1 MPPWVIIED
10 RGTRVEGGAAAR
22 PRRTRKAIDMTSDVT
37 SELSGPGAAGD
48 LRDFRAEVERVIAT
62 FAPRRARA
70 SEGWGEGDDRV
81 SVVAERS
88 EGEAEELAAL
98 KQYRA
103 HLVAHGLGWVDG
115 PAEFGGRNGG
125 AAHVAVL
132 REVESAF
139 DLPDDSYLRFSV
151 STLSPTLLAHGSR
164 AQQDHWLPRLR
175 SAEAVACQLYSEPGA
190 GSDLAGLSTRAV
202 RDGDGWRLT
211 GQKVWSS
218 GAHFS
223 DIGLCIAR
231 TDPAKPKHAGLTT
244 FLLDLD
250 SPGVEIRP
258 IRQLTG
264 GASFDEVFLT
274 DVYVPDDRRVGEV
287 DGGWSVVVT
296 SLLNERSAIGTEVG
310 VDDALVDRL
319 VDLARHVGD
328 PADPRTRDAVADV
341 VVRAWAARLTT
352 DRFLEGGG
360 VPGPELALSKLMATD
375 LLGRMSDVAADLL
388 DAQHVVDS
396 GDWGTYAWSE
406 LTLGLPGLRV
416 GGGTDEI
423 LRNTVGE
430 RVLHLPKD
438 AR

>member
-1 MPPWVIIED
+1 MDISTQE
-10 RGTRVEGGAAAR
+10 
-22 PRRTRKAIDMTSDVT
+22 
-37 SELSGPGAAGD
+37 
-48 LRDFRAEVERVIAT
+48 LRDEAHRVIGA
-62 FAPRRARA
+62 FAPPRTTGT
-70 SEGWGEGDDRV
+70 SGWGQGDDRV

-98 KQYRA
+98 QRYRA
-103 HLVAHGLGWVDG
+103 HLVAHDLAWVDG
-115 PAEFGGRNGG
+115 PAEHGGRGLS
-125 AAHVAVL
+125 AEHAEAL
-132 REVESAF
+132 REVESGYT
-139 DLPDDSYLRFSV
+139 LPDDSYLRFSV
-151 STLSPTLLAHGSR
+151 STLCPTLLTHGTPEQRESL
-164 AQQDHWLPRLR
+164 LPQLR
-175 SAEAVACQLYSEPGA
+175 SAELVACQLYSEPGA
-190 GSDLAGLSTRAV
+190 GSDLAGLSTQAV
-202 RDGDGWRLT
+202 RDGDDWLLT

-231 TDPAKPKHAGLTT
+231 TNPDVPKHAGLTT
-244 FLLDLD
+244 FLVDLG
-250 SPGVEIRP
+250 SPGVEVRP

-274 DVYVPDDRRVGEV
+274 EVRVPDSARVGDV

-296 SLLNERSAIGTEVG
+296 SLLHERSAIGREVG
-310 VDDALVDRL
+310 VDEALVDRL
-319 VDLARHVGD
+319 VELARHL
-328 PADPRTRDAVADV
+328 ADAPDGVPLPLDARTRDDLADV

-352 DRFLEGGG
+352 ARYLETDGT
-360 VPGPELALSKLMATD
+360 PGPELALAKLLTTD
-375 LLGRMSDVAADLL
+375 LLARMSDVAADLL
-388 DAQHVVDS
+388 GAAHVADT

-423 LRNTVGE
+423 LKNAVGE